1 MLANHEINTDSI
13 FKCTKIEEFNDL
25 ALRIFQY
32 QYTNNNVYKEY
43 VDLIG
48 VNVSSIKNYTQ
59 IPFLPISFFKSHQ
72 VTSSLTSQKTFKS
85 SGTTQSTR
93 SKHYVADLKI
103 YEQSF
108 VMAFEQ
114 FFGKT
119 EELVI
124 LALLPSYQ
132 EQGDS
137 SLIYM
142 TDYLIKKSNN
152 STSGYFL
159 NEPQK
164 LTDTILKLEQQKQKY
179 VLFGVSYALLD
190 FIEAQNFNLQF
201 GTVIETGGMKGR
213 RKELTKEELHE
224 TLAKGFGTQNISSEY
239 GMTELLSQGYS
250 KQNQLFQT
258 PPWLKVLIR
267 DTVDPFTLIGND
279 KTGLINVIDLAN
291 INSCSFIAT
300 DDLGK
305 TFHDNTFKI
314 LGRYDNSDVRGCN
327 LLVQ

>member
-1 MLANHEINTDSI
+1 MLENQQINIDSI
-13 FKCTKIEEFNDL
+13 FKCTKNEEFNDL
-25 ALRIFQY
+25 ALKIFHFQY
-32 QYTNNNVYKEY
+32 ANNNVYKQY

-48 VNVSSIKNYTQ
+48 VNVNAVKKIEQ
-59 IPFLPISFFKSHQ
+59 IPFLPISFFKTHKVLSVNLH
-72 VTSSLTSQKTFKS
+72 QKTFKS
-85 SGTTQSTR
+85 SGTTQSIR
-93 SKHYVADLKI
+93 SNHYVADLSV
-103 YEQSF
+103 YEKSF
-108 VMAFEQ
+108 LTAFEQ

-119 EELVI
+119 EELTI

-142 TDYLIKKSNN
+142 TDYLINKAKKPY
-152 STSGYFL
+152 SGYFL
-159 NEPQK
+159 NEAKK
-164 LTDTILKLEQQKQKY
+164 LEETILTLEEKKEKY
-179 VLFGVSYALLD
+179 ILFGVSYALLD
-190 FIEAQNFNLQF
+190 FIENKNYTLKY
-201 GTVIETGGMKGR
+201 GTIIETGGMKGR
-213 RKELTKEELHE
+213 RKELTKEELHS
-224 TLAKGFGTQNISSEY
+224 TLSKGFGTNNISSEY

-250 KQNQLFQT
+250 KENQVFYT
-258 PPWLKVLIR
+258 PSWLKVLIR
-267 DTVDPFTLIGND
+267 DTSDPFKLIGHE

-305 TFHDNTFKI
+305 TFGNETFKI

>member
-1 MLANHEINTDSI
+1 MLTNQEINIDSI

-25 ALRIFQY
+25 ALRIFLY
-32 QYTNNNVYKEY
+32 QYANNLVYKEY
-43 VDLIG
+43 VNLIG
-48 VNVSSIKNYTQ
+48 IDVLSIKHHEQ
-59 IPFLPISFFKSHQ
+59 IPFLPISFFKSHK
-72 VTSSLTSQKTFKS
+72 VTTFQNSQKTFKS
-85 SGTTQSTR
+85 SGTTQSIR
-93 SKHYVADLKI
+93 SSHYVVDLSI
-103 YEQSF
+103 YEKSF
-108 VMAFEQ
+108 TIAFEQ

-142 TDYLIKKSNN
+142 TDYLISKSQNT
-152 STSGYFL
+152 TSGYFL

-164 LTDTILKLEQQKQKY
+164 LIETILNLESQKQKY

-190 FIEAQNFNLQF
+190 FIESQKFNLQF
-201 GTVIETGGMKGR
+201 GTIIETGGMKGR
-213 RKELTKEELHE
+213 RKELTKEELHN
-224 TLAKGFGTQNISSEY
+224 TLSKGFGTENISSEY
-239 GMTELLSQGYS
+239 GMTELLSQAYS
-250 KQNQLFQT
+250 KENQLFYT
-258 PPWLKVLIR
+258 PSWLKILIR
-267 DTVDPFTLIGND
+267 DTADPFTLIGND

-305 TFHDNTFKI
+305 TFNDNTFKI

>member
-1 MLANHEINTDSI
+1 MLVNQEINIDSI
-13 FKCTKIEEFNDL
+13 FKCTKNEEFNDL
-25 ALRIFQY
+25 ALKIFKF
-32 QYTNNNVYKEY
+32 QYTNNSIYKDY
-43 VDLIG
+43 VNLIG
-48 VNVSSIKNYTQ
+48 TDVRHIKTTQ
-59 IPFLPISFFKSHQ
+59 EIPFLPIIFFKTHK
-72 VTSSLTSQKTFKS
+72 VITSQNHQKTFKS
-85 SGTTQSTR
+85 SGTTQTTR
-93 SKHYVADLKI
+93 SNHFITDLSI
-103 YEQSF
+103 YEKSF
-108 VMAFEQ
+108 VATFEQ

-119 EELVI
+119 EKLTV

-152 STSGYFL
+152 PTSGYFL

-164 LTDTILKLEQQKQKY
+164 LTETILKLEEQKQKY

-190 FIEAQNFNLQF
+190 FIENKNYTLKH
-201 GTVIETGGMKGR
+201 GTIIETGGMKGR
-213 RKELTKEELHE
+213 RKELTKEELHN
-224 TLAKGFGTQNISSEY
+224 LLSKGFGTQNISSEY

-250 KQNQLFQT
+250 KENQIFST
-258 PPWLKVLIR
+258 PSWLKVLVR
-267 DTVDPFTLIGND
+267 DTSDPFKLIGND

-291 INSCSFIAT
+291 VNSCSFIAT

-305 TFHDNTFKI
+305 TFSNGTFKV